1 VFETTSGKIAAAL
14 IIACLVHACSG
25 CSRVSE
31 THGDAQSAPVARET
45 ATAAAPKPLPPCPSA
60 PVPMLPL
67 SAQTG
72 HHRVFLS
79 WRASS
84 SSGRPGD
91 PTVGYCLYRSQ
102 TPGMAKNCPKSPSCE
117 QVNVVAVHTPRCVDQ
132 LVKDQTTY
140 YYAAI
145 AINSAGKTSTTS
157 EEAIAEV
164 PIAGKQNPA
173 PYDAATYPTCRAPA
187 APSQGLH

>member
-1 VFETTSGKIAAAL
+1 VLQATSGKIAALTVAL
-14 IIACLVHACSG
+14 LLFSSSG
-25 CSRVSE
+25 CIRVSE
-31 THGDAQSAPVARET
+31 THGDAQSVPVAREP
-45 ATAAAPKPLPPCPSA
+45 AKAAAPKPLPPCPSA
-60 PVPMLPL
+60 PVPMLPS

-84 SSGRPGD
+84 SSGRPD
-91 PTVGYCLYRSQ
+91 DLTVGYCLYRSQ
-102 TPGMAKNCPKSPSCE
+102 TPRMAKNCPKSPSCE
-117 QVNVVAVHTPRCVDQ
+117 QVNVVPVPTPRCVDR

-164 PIAGKQNPA
+164 PIAAKHNPS
-173 PYDAATYPTCRAPA
+173 PSDAGSYPSCRAPA
-187 APSQGLH
+187 GLSQQPH